1 MKGSEAIPALSVL
14 NERCKMD
21 TKIKKIRELND
32 NLRQNFTG
40 GRVLITCGVAELPT
54 DKQLEIMEKV
64 RNFSN
69 FNKDNDPN
77 GEHDFG
83 AFDVDGITYFWKID
97 YYDVEY
103 QYLSLDP
110 SDETIT
116 NRVLTV
122 MLAEEY

>member
-1 MKGSEAIPALSVL
+1 M
-14 NERCKMD
+14 N
-21 TKIKKIRELND
+21 KIRELND
-32 NLRQNFTG
+32 QFRKTFTG
-40 GRVLITCGVAELPT
+40 GKVLRTIGVASLPT
-54 DKQLEIMEKV
+54 AEQATILTMVQTFD
-64 RNFSN
+64 NFS
-69 FNKDNDPN
+69 KANDPY

-83 AFDVDGITYFWKID
+83 AFDFDGITYFWKID

>member
-1 MKGSEAIPALSVL
+1 MKESEAVPALSVL
-14 NERCKMD
+14 NERCNMD
-21 TKIKKIRELND
+21 DKIKKMRELND

-40 GRVLITCGVAELPT
+40 GRVLITRGVAELPI
-54 DKQLEIMEKV
+54 DKQLNIIEKV
-64 RNFSN
+64 RNFSY
-69 FNKDNDPN
+69 FNKANDPN

-97 YYDVEY
+97 YYDVDY